1 MSLPSLPAWMILSY
15 FLSDKSCS
23 LAPSTVV
30 ARRHHRRSHRGR
42 PSVVVSSDVRDRVKS
57 AKETGGELMV
67 TKWLRRPH
75 KRHARA
81 RVRSTGNRERR
92 CRRTR
97 PTLLDGLLDTADDV
111 VAPNCPLERELT
123 LLARRSP
130 SGAMH
135 NLRSKLSADVECNGG
150 EVRYRQIA
158 DAYCHQEVRALK
170 RSCPSGENEM

>member
-81 RVRSTGNRERR
+81 TVRSTSNRERR

-97 PTLLDGLLDTADDV
+97 TTLLDGLLDTADNV
-111 VAPNCPLERELT
+111 VAPDCPLEGEVT

-130 SGAMH
+130 ARAMH
-135 NLRSKLSADVECNGG
+135 TLRSKLSADVKCKGR
-150 EVRYRQIA
+150 EVRCRQIA
-158 DAYCHQEVRALK
+158 DGYGQLEMCALK
-170 RSCPSGENEM
+170 RSCPPSEN